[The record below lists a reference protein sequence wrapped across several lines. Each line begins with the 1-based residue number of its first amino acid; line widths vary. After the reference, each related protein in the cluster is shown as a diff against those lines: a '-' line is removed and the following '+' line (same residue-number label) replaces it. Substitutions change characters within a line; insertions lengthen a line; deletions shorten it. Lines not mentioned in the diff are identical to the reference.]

1 MWHLY
6 LLQTAE
12 RSGNLLPGSSSIH
25 VSETDNGDGS
35 IPTLEVGDKG
45 AERMTTTG
53 GLREEF
59 GIRGRNEN
67 SVS

>member
-1 MWHLY
+1 MALY
-6 LLQTAE
+6 LLHRTE
-12 RSGNLLPGSSSIH
+12 CSGNLFPGSSSIH

-35 IPTLEVGDKG
+35 IAILEVGDKG
-45 AERMTTTG
+45 AERMTTSG

-59 GIRGRNEN
+59 GIRGRNKS